1 MEPDRKLE
9 RVKIVISF
17 GKKASRKFSI
27 KPPGGAYFF
36 SSTFEGGGG
45 GLKRKGGSLF
55 NLAKLNTGRIEFL
68 PTGARFLEGGVA
80 VPGRYTTFSNNKM
93 VKILHR
99 VLAGLKLK
107 KFST

>member
-9 RVKIVISF
+9 KVKIVISF

-36 SSTFEGGGG
+36 SSTFEGG
-45 GLKRKGGSLF
+45 LKRKGGGSLF

-99 VLAGLKLK
+99 VLAGLKLETL
-107 KFST
+107 ST

>member
-9 RVKIVISF
+9 KVKIVISF

-36 SSTFEGGGG
+36 ASTFEGG
-45 GLKRKGGSLF
+45 LKRNGGSLF

-107 KFST
+107 KLST

>member
-9 RVKIVISF
+9 KVNIVISF
-17 GKKASRKFSI
+17 AKKASRKFSI
-27 KPPGGAYFF
+27 KPPGGGGLIFF
-36 SSTFEGGGG
+36 QALLRG
-45 GLKRKGGSLF
+45 GLKRNGGSLF

-107 KFST
+107 KLST

>member
-9 RVKIVISF
+9 KVKIVISF

-36 SSTFEGGGG
+36 SSTFEGG
-45 GLKRKGGSLF
+45 LQRKGGSLF

-68 PTGARFLEGGVA
+68 PTGAKFLEGGLA
-80 VPGRYTTFSNNKM
+80 VPGRYTTFSNNNKM

-107 KFST
+107 KLST

>member
-1 MEPDRKLE
+1 MEPDRELE
-9 RVKIVISF
+9 KVKIVISF

-27 KPPGGAYFF
+27 KPPP
-36 SSTFEGGGG
+36 GGGGLIFFQALLRG

-68 PTGARFLEGGVA
+68 PTRARFLEGGVA

-107 KFST
+107 KLST